1 MPKRLMQIVGG
12 LALISVGVALV
23 IWAFTVEIAW
33 LGFLFG
39 TVILGILVCIFAF
52 PFLFL
57 PLGLLMAFARPFL
70 FMGVEMLMKGL
81 NGDDPLLAS
90 TKKGLTEAE
99 LRNREIEDL
108 EELKRLVREL
118 DGVVF
123 PSERTTIRLDK
134 DDR

>member
-1 MPKRLMQIVGG
+1 MPKRLMQIAGG
-12 LALISVGVALV
+12 LALIGVGVALV

-70 FMGVEMLMKGL
+70 YMGVEMLMKGL

-108 EELKRLVREL
+108 EELKLLVRDL
-118 DGVVF
+118 DGVVL
-123 PSERTTIRLDK
+123 PSAKTTIRLDK